1 YGDGFGWKFLIDAT
15 LTATR
20 IRGNPLEEIVVLT
33 TDLMLAGEDS
43 ANEARFFSQTVEALG
58 TQQTP
63 RVPRI
68 SLVFVEVV
76 GSYSCSVGGAGA
88 SDPLTGWNGLQRL
101 REVAKD
107 RGRAFAL
114 DLIDNTAAMFDS
126 QLRCWL
132 RDSSP
137 RQACSLRL
145 PATETFSGVVIEV
158 EMTHYLLDQSRVLP
172 RSSSGSPA
180 SLLHKGFSNM
190 KVVQG
195 VRLDTLDQGLCR
207 GDPLLCIPSRIQGSR
222 QQSQAN
228 RKLFMAVCA
237 ELNERDMGLL
247 LSLRH
252 PSTSLEERW
261 LLLPQT
267 PPQDPAAPA
276 AAALGAPRA
285 QQGGPADAMPVDRG
299 LLIRLATKEEVLEEG
314 EAVETNVNSISN
326 VASELSVERAAASAS
341 LEVLDTGTYNPL
353 KHSSGLFE
361 LLASQRHQPQ
371 QGRTSTSGTAAA
383 APKTARAASN
393 TGAGVDGMSANRRLG
408 CEPDRQQQQQQQQQ
422 KPQKHRRHQSSPS
435 LSSATLPPSS
445 SSSSIPRRAT
455 IGGLGRRTK
464 EGARGTS
471 QHQQQQRQPAKIR
484 EVSLRFAETP
494 QRQQQKQRQS
504 GRGKS
509 PTTGGGDAGVR
520 VGGGGG
526 EVGGNRG
533 SKSESA
539 VLTAVT
545 SGGRPSKRS
554 GAPQGW
560 RRKAKGSGREREGGA
575 RDRG

>member
-1 YGDGFGWKFLIDAT
+1 MIVVLDSRRPSSMAVDVNLRLEVFLENAKQLLSRCCALGRVQLVDAPSGLIVPTGSQGKMVQVVCRGRPITPADMSCARLVDVQENGYGDGFGWKFLIDAT

-20 IRGNPLEEIVVLT
+20 IRGNPLEEITVLT

-43 ANEARFFSQTVEALG
+43 ANEARFFSQTAEALG
-58 TQQTP
+58 TQQAP
-63 RVPRI
+63 PVPRI

-76 GSYSCSVGGAGA
+76 GSSSCSVGGAGA

-101 REVAKD
+101 REGAKD

-145 PATETFSGVVIEV
+145 PATETFSGVVVEV

-172 RSSSGSPA
+172 KSSSGSPA

-195 VRLDTLDQGLCR
+195 VRLDSLDQGLCR

-222 QQSQAN
+222 QHSQAN

-267 PPQDPAAPA
+267 PPQDA
-276 AAALGAPRA
+276 AAAAAAAAFGEPRA

-299 LLIRLATKEEVLEEG
+299 LLIRLATKEEVLEEV
-314 EAVETNVNSISN
+314 EAVETSVNSISN

-383 APKTARAASN
+383 APRTARAA
-393 TGAGVDGMSANRRLG
+393 
-408 CEPDRQQQQQQQQQ
+408 
-422 KPQKHRRHQSSPS
+422 
-435 LSSATLPPSS
+435 
-445 SSSSIPRRAT
+445 
-455 IGGLGRRTK
+455 
-464 EGARGTS
+464 
-471 QHQQQQRQPAKIR
+471 
-484 EVSLRFAETP
+484 
-494 QRQQQKQRQS
+494 
-504 GRGKS
+504 
-509 PTTGGGDAGVR
+509 
-520 VGGGGG
+520 
-526 EVGGNRG
+526 
-533 SKSESA
+533 
-539 VLTAVT
+539 
-545 SGGRPSKRS
+545 
-554 GAPQGW
+554 
-560 RRKAKGSGREREGGA
+560 
-575 RDRG
+575 